1 MRQRSMSVYQ
11 PRDDNRLSKKFEG
24 VVSDVEGQSDSEEEE
39 EDITEAKDEGTVEA
53 WTKADYD
60 LLIEKLR
67 GVLPKKDTKKAK
79 STLQHI
85 NWEEIQIRQHSS
97 EEVRRVAL
105 SLVAK
110 VRTYRTLGELLN
122 DVPEV
127 VDKVLSADKPK
138 APLTAYSVFMREYI
152 PQCSNVKDAFRTGSK
167 TFQEL
172 SAKKKKK
179 YEDAA
184 AQLKAEYQE
193 KLAKYYEDHPDMV
206 PVPKAKKSSR
216 SAGRP
221 KGAGSTSKAQ
231 LKRGRNRTPF
241 NLFYESRLE
250 EVPVITLQQ
259 CRQEWE
265 ELAVKDKLPFI
276 RKSFESAEDTKLLNK
291 KEQELFAISCGKPA
305 FIGRT
310 AYDYFQ
316 RQNRSKY
323 DDLAPKERKQKLDNE
338 YKQMSER
345 QKLDLKVAFLA
356 AKDNYVLA
364 YQNYIKEL
372 PEAKQKVEIEYLKSI
387 SSGSAGK
394 KDKTLPTKKT
404 KEDDHYPGST
414 DEDPPVAESTTIKK
428 KQNPTKKKPAA
439 AAVPPPV
446 EESEDE
452 DEEPVT
458 RPPMPSPTKR
468 SRMEPP
474 PRGSPS
480 KAVPEPKAKTKAK
493 KQLEQRFEA
502 SSGDDSSASQRN
514 GRKRHKE
521 VEAQVEEEEQQQRE
535 EVAEVADS
543 GKKSKK
549 KAKKDEEKPKV
560 PMREP
565 ERPPTVLEEFY
576 RQRVY
581 KGKVGKHKES
591 FASLSAA
598 RKRDIKEQM
607 ALAQKAYIEEFELF
621 LKSMPKDQIRVY
633 IQKVNKMKAAAAA
646 REAEEEEEEG
656 STETGSSGSSDEE
669 DDDE

>member
-1 MRQRSMSVYQ
+1 
-11 PRDDNRLSKKFEG
+11 
-24 VVSDVEGQSDSEEEE
+24 
-39 EDITEAKDEGTVEA
+39 
-53 WTKADYD
+53 
-60 LLIEKLR
+60 
-67 GVLPKKDTKKAK
+67 
-79 STLQHI
+79 
-85 NWEEIQIRQHSS
+85 
-97 EEVRRVAL
+97 
-105 SLVAK
+105 
-110 VRTYRTLGELLN
+110 
-122 DVPEV
+122 
-127 VDKVLSADKPK
+127 
-138 APLTAYSVFMREYI
+138 
-152 PQCSNVKDAFRTGSK
+152 
-167 TFQEL
+167 
-172 SAKKKKK
+172 
-179 YEDAA
+179 
-184 AQLKAEYQE
+184 
-193 KLAKYYEDHPDMV
+193 MV
-206 PVPKAKKSSR
+206 PVPKPKKSSR
-216 SAGRP
+216 SVGRP

-250 EVPVITLQQ
+250 EVPAITLQQ

-276 RKSFESAEDTKLLNK
+276 RKSFESVEDTKLLNK

-439 AAVPPPV
+439 AVPPPV
-446 EESEDE
+446 EESE

-480 KAVPEPKAKTKAK
+480 KVVAEPKAKTKAK

-502 SSGDDSSASQRN
+502 SSGDDSSASARN

-521 VEAQVEEEEQQQRE
+521 AEAQVEEEEQQQRE
-535 EVAEVADS
+535 EEVAEVAES

-565 ERPPTVLEEFY
+565 ERPPT
-576 RQRVY
+576 
-581 KGKVGKHKES
+581 
-591 FASLSAA
+591 
-598 RKRDIKEQM
+598 
-607 ALAQKAYIEEFELF
+607 
-621 LKSMPKDQIRVY
+621 
-633 IQKVNKMKAAAAA
+633 
-646 REAEEEEEEG
+646 
-656 STETGSSGSSDEE
+656 
-669 DDDE
+669 